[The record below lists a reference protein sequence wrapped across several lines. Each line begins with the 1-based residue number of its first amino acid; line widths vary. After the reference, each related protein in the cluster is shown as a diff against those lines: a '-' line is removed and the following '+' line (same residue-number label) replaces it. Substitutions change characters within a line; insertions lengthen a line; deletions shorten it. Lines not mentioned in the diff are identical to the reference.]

1 MWRRRNGAGRAYEAP
16 PIRGPGGSAGGTT
29 RAGTTRAGTPV
40 GTDAGH
46 TRRGFGA
53 AVSLACLHAMREAGA
68 TLAVVCPRG
77 DQAYPVPRV
86 LYHRLGFRD
95 AGRTVTYAD

>member
-1 MWRRRNGAGRAYEAP
+1 VNR
-16 PIRGPGGSAGGTT
+16 SALLE
-29 RAGTTRAGTPV
+29 PV